1 MPLDM
6 ISSGGKEAK
15 HMTNMLIRGCT
26 MGRTRCLVDNNKKSK
41 KMKKI
46 IGRPIYLLY
55 KMLLDINDMEV
66 GQEIKE

>member
-26 MGRTRCLVDNNKKSK
+26 MGRTRCLVDNNKNK
-41 KMKKI
+41 KDEENNRKT
-46 IGRPIYLLY
+46 YLF
-55 KMLLDINDMEV
+55 IV
-66 GQEIKE
+66 